1 MKQRCIN
8 VVPMLCNVFSTL
20 CNVISTLFQRRALTL
35 YQRWKSGVRFCF
47 IFNVELTLFQL
58 WSTTL
63 KQRWSDVEMLAGMIP
78 AVDLKNFLCLF
89 CDSNGIRTQ
98 NHLVRKWTLNYLA
111 KYWIPL
117 LLLKLRAC
125 FHQGVPW
132 HPKQLS
138 SVDTLWNTY
147 VTW

>member
-8 VVPMLCNVFSTL
+8 VVPMLCNVIL
-20 CNVISTLFQRRALTL
+20 TLFQRRTLTL
-35 YQRWKSGVRFCF
+35 YQRWKSDVRFCF
-47 IFNVELTLFQL
+47 IFNVKLTLFQL

-78 AVDLKNFLCLF
+78 AVYLNIFSCSF

-111 KYWIPL
+111 KFWIPL
-117 LLLKLRAC
+117 LLLKLCAC
-125 FHQGVPW
+125 FQKGVPW
-132 HPKQLS
+132 HRRQLL
-138 SVDTLWNTY
+138 SVDTL
-147 VTW
+147 